1 MLITQVLIIKE
12 NLRPVAGVLYFF
24 NHEHQILAISS
35 SNSSHIEYDFWNR
48 IHWYSHGTINRL
60 ETARAFIQDEYIDIR
75 QRFHLAVTYYFEEDV
90 RTLWGKIPTEYQTL
104 LQKCSYLNK
113 TWNLWL
119 NAINT
124 GTPLDWTQI
133 TRIVEDDK
141 FSSTNALGL
150 LRVFPKL
157 VSSEARFQ
165 SLAVATRGEQSH
177 PFDLYLC
184 LIQMEDDELRNALHR
199 FPEEEKYLFMK
210 SFLHWPL
217 QSVFQYV
224 VEFFRNNISIS
235 IYSKLFR
242 FILCEK
248 FDTQGFDH
256 DYFDLVKAFW
266 APISTEIKSELER
279 YHMFQCLRQI
289 LKSDGNQSTAIDFIR
304 ICKRWRFLR

>member
-1 MLITQVLIIKE
+1 MLGIFSSLCNELEKWCVCHEK
-12 NLRPVAGVLYFF
+12 FF
-24 NHEHQILAISS
+24 IGT
-35 SNSSHIEYDFWNR
+35 DFDYVNT

-60 ETARAFIQDEYIDIR
+60 ETARAFIQDENIDII

-90 RTLWGKIPTEYQTL
+90 RTLWGKIPIEYQTF
-104 LQKCSYLNK
+104 LQKCIYLNK
-113 TWNLWL
+113 TWMVWL

-157 VSSEARFQ
+157 VSPEARFQ

-184 LIQMEDDELRNALHR
+184 LIQMEDDELRYALHR
-199 FPEEEKYLFMK
+199 FSEEEKYLLME
-210 SFLHWPL
+210 SFLRWPL

-224 VEFFRNNISIS
+224 VEFFRNFISIS
-235 IYSKLFR
+235 IYYKLFR
-242 FILCEK
+242 FILCDK

-256 DYFDLVKAFW
+256 DYFDLLKAFW
-266 APISTEIKSELER
+266 APISIEIKSVLER
-279 YHMFQCLRQI
+279 YYMFQSLRQI
-289 LKSDGNQSTAIDFIR
+289 LKSDGNQSAAINFIR
-304 ICKRWRFLR
+304 MCKKWGFLC